1 MSSEWF
7 NTAEELCSRLSQ
19 ECSTNGQWTDQHFML
34 AKLLMRKIH
43 LLPPDWDD
51 DVISRVAA
59 KYREAYKARRTTNYI
74 GWFHT
79 LLFNEAV
86 SIWRN
91 ESSIRNNKKE
101 KVRRKE
107 FVGMETVQLAKDD
120 TDKHS
125 KEWTDL
131 LIRAMRPGEA
141 LSEDDLQMIAEHCC
155 ECLECEQLY
164 RHQYVTIFIHANAVS
179 ATVRA
184 VIGDF
189 AWSRTVSST
198 PKFLARLVA
207 LTDWV
212 AEQERLSAGPGLEYF
227 VATRPVALFL
237 KQMKRNVRTR
247 PSDPEQPKAA

>member
-1 MSSEWF
+1 M
-7 NTAEELCSRLSQ
+7 
-19 ECSTNGQWTDQHFML
+19 
-34 AKLLMRKIH
+34 KKIH

-51 DVISRVAA
+51 DVITQVKI
-59 KYREAYKARRTTNYI
+59 KYSDAYKARRTTNYI

-91 ESSIRNNKKE
+91 ESLIRNNKKE
-101 KVRRKE
+101 KSRRKE
-107 FVGMETVQLAKDD
+107 FVSVETVQLAKDD
-120 TDKHS
+120 TGKHS

-131 LIRAMRPGEA
+131 LFRAMRPGET
-141 LSEDDLQMIAEHCC
+141 LSEDDLKLIAEHCC
-155 ECLECEQLY
+155 ECPECERLY

-212 AEQERLSAGPGLEYF
+212 AEQERLSAGPRLEYF
-227 VATRPVALFL
+227 VAARFLALFL
-237 KQMKRNVRTR
+237 KQMKRNARTR
-247 PSDPEQPKAA
+247 PSNPEQPKAA